1 MLLFKELNML
11 KDKIEPFYNKNYKLL
26 MLIPITA
33 LILSLSYLVYFYNQN
48 GDILNKDISLKGG
61 ISATIY
67 TDKDIN
73 LDELSSKLNGASVRK
88 LADLTSGKKLGIII
102 ETDQTDSEKLKQ
114 ELESYL
120 GIQLNE
126 ENYSVEQTSSSLGS
140 SFYKELIL
148 VIILSF
154 ILIAFVIFM
163 TFGES
168 NLFKAISYILT
179 VTTVKLTFPVSMI
192 SNFLILSGFLVMLY
206 TFFESYKTKKNI
218 NYLYSICAG
227 IILFLILMFPYYYF
241 IIPIGILL
249 FGLYFVKSPPSLAVM
264 FAAFT
269 DIVITLAIVDFI
281 GMKVS
286 AAGIIGFLLI
296 IGYSIDTDMLLTSR
310 ALKRTEGSLFER
322 MYSSMKTG
330 MTMIGTAITALL
342 IGYILTTSPVLKEI
356 FIIVI
361 IASVVDIF
369 STYFTN
375 SGIIKI
381 YCDRKGIK

>member
-1 MLLFKELNML
+1 ML

-140 SFYKELIL
+140 SFYKEL
-148 VIILSF
+148 
-154 ILIAFVIFM
+154 LIALFFSFLFMSIVVLITFRSIAPSMAVI
-163 TFGES
+163 
-168 NLFKAISYILT
+168 
-179 VTTVKLTFPVSMI
+179 
-192 SNFLILSGFLVMLY
+192 
-206 TFFESYKTKKNI
+206 
-218 NYLYSICAG
+218 
-227 IILFLILMFPYYYF
+227 
-241 IIPIGILL
+241 
-249 FGLYFVKSPPSLAVM
+249 

>member
-1 MLLFKELNML
+1 ML

-140 SFYKELIL
+140 SFYKEL
-148 VIILSF
+148 
-154 ILIAFVIFM
+154 LIALFFSFLFMSIVVLITFRSIAPSMAVI
-163 TFGES
+163 
-168 NLFKAISYILT
+168 
-179 VTTVKLTFPVSMI
+179 
-192 SNFLILSGFLVMLY
+192 
-206 TFFESYKTKKNI
+206 
-218 NYLYSICAG
+218 
-227 IILFLILMFPYYYF
+227 
-241 IIPIGILL
+241 
-249 FGLYFVKSPPSLAVM
+249 

-310 ALKRTEGSLFER
+310 AIKRTEGSLFER

>member
-140 SFYKELIL
+140 SFYKEL
-148 VIILSF
+148 
-154 ILIAFVIFM
+154 LIALFFSFLFMSIVVLITFRSIAPSMAVI
-163 TFGES
+163 
-168 NLFKAISYILT
+168 
-179 VTTVKLTFPVSMI
+179 
-192 SNFLILSGFLVMLY
+192 
-206 TFFESYKTKKNI
+206 
-218 NYLYSICAG
+218 
-227 IILFLILMFPYYYF
+227 
-241 IIPIGILL
+241 
-249 FGLYFVKSPPSLAVM
+249 

>member
-1 MLLFKELNML
+1 MLLFKELSML
-11 KDKIEPFYNKNYKLL
+11 KDKIELFYNKNYKQL
-26 MLIPITA
+26 MLMPIIA
-33 LILSLSYLVYFYNQN
+33 LVLSLSYLVYFYNQN

-88 LADLTSGKKLGIII
+88 LADLTSGKKLGIIL
-102 ETDQTDSEKLKQ
+102 ETDRTDSEKLKQ

-120 GIQLNE
+120 GIKLNE
-126 ENYSVEQTSSSLGS
+126 ENYSAEQTSSSLGS
-140 SFYKELIL
+140 SFYKEL
-148 VIILSF
+148 
-154 ILIAFVIFM
+154 LIALFFSFLFMSIVVFV
-163 TFGES
+163 TFR
-168 NLFKAISYILT
+168 
-179 VTTVKLTFPVSMI
+179 
-192 SNFLILSGFLVMLY
+192 
-206 TFFESYKTKKNI
+206 
-218 NYLYSICAG
+218 SIA
-227 IILFLILMFPYYYF
+227 
-241 IIPIGILL
+241 
-249 FGLYFVKSPPSLAVM
+249 PSVAVI

-269 DIVITLAIVDFI
+269 DIVITLAVVDFI
-281 GMKVS
+281 GMKIS

-375 SGIIKI
+375 SGIIKM
-381 YCDRKGIK
+381 YC